1 VKQVARDTLQYYSLY
16 LVTFAGSFGFITVVT
31 LLPTYIDLLN
41 PSGALVGLFVSAL
54 AIARAVGIGPVAW
67 AGDRYDKR
75 TVLLASLA
83 VSVLAYLSFAVIETS
98 YGFLTSRVLQGFGI
112 VGTGLLGLALVSE
125 LAPAGERA
133 NVIGKYNGWRM
144 AAGILGTLGAGA
156 LYELAGFEAVF
167 GLLAVLLVL
176 AFVGV
181 ERFVPPDETSV
192 RGNPFAGLALNR
204 RIATI
209 TSFRAQYAV
218 AVTLVRNWVPIYVGV
233 SAARGG
239 LAASA
244 VAVGAVVAA
253 EKFTNMLGQP
263 RTGRLSDRYGR
274 AAFVAVGGTMYGL
287 VALAIPFAPR
297 LGAPFSFELSLP
309 LGLVVTPALLVVFLL
324 NAMLGVADSFREPAS
339 MATFADEGVGSG
351 IASSF
356 GIRNIVWLPG
366 SILAPVGGGVLM
378 DGAGMQWVFFLG
390 GATALTGVATFLGV
404 LTYSHGKAGIT
415 KW

>member
-1 VKQVARDTLQYYSLY
+1 MARDTLQYYSLY
-16 LVTFAGSFGFITVVT
+16 LVSFASSFGFITVVT

-54 AIARAVGIGPVAW
+54 AIARAVGLVPIAW

-75 TVLLASLA
+75 TMLLVSLA
-83 VSVLAYLSFAVIETS
+83 VSVLAYVAFAFIETS
-98 YGFLTSRVLQGFGI
+98 YGFLGARVLQGLGI

-125 LAPAGERA
+125 LAPDGNRA

-144 AAGILGTLGAGA
+144 AAGILGTLGAAA
-156 LYELAGFEAVF
+156 LYQLAGFGAVF

-176 AFVGV
+176 SFVGV
-181 ERFVPPDETSV
+181 GRFVPPDETTVS
-192 RGNPFAGLALNR
+192 GFAFTGLALNR

-218 AVTLVRNWVPIYVGV
+218 SVTLVRNWVPIYVGV

-244 VAVGAVVAA
+244 LAVGTVVAA

-287 VALAIPFAPR
+287 VALVIPFAPV
-297 LGAPFSFELSLP
+297 LGAPFSFAVDLP
-309 LGLVVTPALLVVFLL
+309 LGLVLTPSLLVVFLL

-351 IASSF
+351 VASSF
-356 GIRNIVWLPG
+356 GVRNIVWLPG
-366 SILAPVGGGVLM
+366 SIAAPVVGGILM
-378 DGAGMQWVFFLG
+378 DSAGMQWVFFLG
-390 GATALTGVATFLGV
+390 GATALTGVAAFLGV
-404 LTYSHGKAGIT
+404 LTYSHGRTGIT

>member
-1 VKQVARDTLQYYSLY
+1 VDHDDLQYYSLY

-41 PSGALVGLFVSAL
+41 PSGALVGLFVSIL
-54 AIARAVGIGPVAW
+54 AIARAVGLVPIAW

-75 TVLLASLA
+75 TLLLVSLA
-83 VSVLAYLSFAVIETS
+83 VSVVAYVAFTFIETS
-98 YGFLTSRVLQGFGI
+98 YGFLGARVLQGLGI

-125 LAPAGERA
+125 LAPEGKRA

-156 LYELAGFEAVF
+156 LYELGGFDAVF
-167 GLLAVLLVL
+167 GLLAILLVL

-181 ERFVPPDETSV
+181 ERFVAPDETSV
-192 RGNPFAGLALNR
+192 EGFAFTGLALNR
-204 RIATI
+204 RIATM

-218 AVTLVRNWVPIYVGV
+218 SVTLVRNWVPIYVGV
-233 SAARGG
+233 SVARGG
-239 LAASA
+239 LAAS
-244 VAVGAVVAA
+244 VVVVGLVVAA

-274 AAFVAVGGTMYGL
+274 AAFVAFGGMTYGL
-287 VALAIPFAPR
+287 VALAIPFASL
-297 LGAPFSFELSLP
+297 LGGPFSFSLDLP
-309 LGLVVTPALLVVFLL
+309 LGVVLTPALVIVIVL
-324 NAMLGVADSFREPAS
+324 NALLGVADSFREPAS

-366 SILAPVGGGVLM
+366 SIVAPLVGGVLM
-378 DGAGMQWVFFLG
+378 DSVGMQWVFFLG
-390 GATALTGVATFLGV
+390 GAMALTGVATFLGV